1 MSKLD
6 NKPLDIDVNAITEKD
21 LRLPPKPV
29 FDIDPFRNKITPEM
43 MIPASKE
50 EREQLIQMRESVTY
64 WKDAMRRFLSNKVAM
79 FSLIL
84 VIIVALFAFVG
95 PLFMP
100 YTYDQQ
106 VRGHERLTPVINDQ
120 YFHPFG
126 TDNLGRDLCVRVMIG
141 TRISLVIGIVSTAFI
156 VIIGTIYGAVSGICG
171 GVVDNVMMRIC
182 EIIYSIPTTLII
194 ILLNIV
200 LKEPLQSLFD
210 AGKFG
215 GLRNVGVGL
224 ICIFVTFA
232 LLYWVSMA
240 RMVRGEIIALKSSEY
255 VTASRA
261 LGAKNGWIIKKHM
274 IPNCIGTIVVTTT
287 FQIPSSIFTES
298 FLSFIGLGVSAPM
311 ASLGSLVNDAL
322 NGFQSTPYRLFIPAG
337 VLAIII
343 LAMNQLGDGLRDAL
357 DPKLRN

>member
-1 MSKLD
+1 MDKEKEIKLPE
-6 NKPLDIDVNAITEKD
+6 KPSL
-21 LRLPPKPV
+21 
-29 FDIDPFRNKITPEM
+29 DPFRVKLTPEM
-43 MIPASKE
+43 MIPATKE
-50 EREQLIQMRESVTY
+50 EREQLIMMRESITY
-64 WKDAMRRFLSNKVAM
+64 WKDAMRRLKANKVAM
-79 FSLIL
+79 ISFA
-84 VIIVALFAFVG
+84 VIIAIVLFAFVG

-100 YTYDQQ
+100 YSYDQQ
-106 VRGHERLTPVINDQ
+106 IRGHERMAPVINSE

-141 TRISLVIGIVSTAFI
+141 TRISLVIGVVSTLFI
-156 VIIGTIYGAVSGICG
+156 VIIGVLYGAVSGFIG
-171 GVVDNVMMRIC
+171 GTVDIVMMRIC
-182 EIIYSIPTTLII
+182 EIIYSIPTVLIT

-200 LKEPLQSLFD
+200 LKEPLQKLFD
-210 AGKFG
+210 AGHWQA
-215 GLRNVGVGL
+215 LRTVGTGL

-240 RMVRGEIIALKSSEY
+240 RMVRGEILALKNSEY

-261 LGAKNGWIIKKHM
+261 LGASDNWIIRKHLV
-274 IPNCIGTIVVTTT
+274 PNCIGTVVVTTT

-322 NGFQSTPYRLFIPAG
+322 NGFQTAPYRLFIPAV
-337 VLAIII
+337 VLALII

-357 DPKLRN
+357 DPKMRN

>member
-1 MSKLD
+1 MDKEKEIKLPE
-6 NKPLDIDVNAITEKD
+6 KPSL
-21 LRLPPKPV
+21 
-29 FDIDPFRNKITPEM
+29 DPFRVKLTPEM
-43 MIPASKE
+43 MIPATKE
-50 EREQLIQMRESVTY
+50 EREQLIMMRESITY
-64 WKDAMRRFLSNKVAM
+64 WKDAMRRLKANKVAM
-79 FSLIL
+79 ISFA
-84 VIIVALFAFVG
+84 VIIAIVLFAFVG

-100 YTYDQQ
+100 YSYDQQ
-106 VRGHERLTPVINDQ
+106 IRGHERMAPVINSE

-141 TRISLVIGIVSTAFI
+141 TRISLVIGVVSTLFI
-156 VIIGTIYGAVSGICG
+156 VIIGVLYGAVSGFIG
-171 GVVDNVMMRIC
+171 GTVDIVMMRIC
-182 EIIYSIPTTLII
+182 EIIYSIPTVLII

-200 LKEPLQSLFD
+200 LKEPLQKLFD
-210 AGKFG
+210 AGHWQA
-215 GLRNVGVGL
+215 LRTVGTGL

-240 RMVRGEIIALKSSEY
+240 RMVRGEILALKNSEY

-261 LGAKNGWIIKKHM
+261 LGASDNWIIRKHLV
-274 IPNCIGTIVVTTT
+274 PNCIGTIVVTTT

-322 NGFQSTPYRLFIPAG
+322 NGFQTAPYRLFIPAV
-337 VLAIII
+337 VLALII

-357 DPKLRN
+357 DPKMRN